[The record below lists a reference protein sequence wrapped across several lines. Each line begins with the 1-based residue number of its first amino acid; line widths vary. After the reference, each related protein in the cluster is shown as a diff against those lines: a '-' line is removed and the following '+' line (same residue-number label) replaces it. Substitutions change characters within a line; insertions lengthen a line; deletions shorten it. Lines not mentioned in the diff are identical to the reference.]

1 MKLHYRRQGIGGHAQ
16 MNNVEILST
25 SYGRDCSY
33 ILQDDNLYPDFSVQ
47 ETMMIA
53 ANLKIGGV
61 TLQKKQDIVDKT
73 YLI

>member
-1 MKLHYRRQGIGGHAQ
+1 
-16 MNNVEILST
+16 MNNVEILSA

-61 TLQKKQDIVDKT
+61 TLQSKQDIVD
-73 YLI
+73 IFF